1 MYIIGFIFIFI
12 GLSLLLYTII
22 IFFTNQAQNK
32 KIEEKI
38 NNQNLS
44 SDKSDLKKD
53 SSSIQ
58 SVTNSNS
65 FSKTSTSLGL
75 SSIQLNPIQ
84 RQKKTELEKGKA
96 TENFVNSTNE
106 EVISKSHFETQ
117 NQIKD
122 NLKNL
127 DLLITGYFY
136 YDTTGTTDLLL
147 EKQEKTPS
155 EILSNL
161 IRLGNATLEWS
172 LDKFIFNFSE
182 NQILLNLKDLKEVRF
197 IEDCAIFIP
206 IQKKPYY
213 YFFSK
218 QIQELKNFLSNLTVK
233 FS

>member
-32 KIEEKI
+32 KIEDKISNQSTPKEKF
-38 NNQNLS
+38 
-44 SDKSDLKKD
+44 DLKNDSPSVQSNIQVKQNQKNTDFEKETTIKNSINFTNKEIKSKD
-53 SSSIQ
+53 
-58 SVTNSNS
+58 
-65 FSKTSTSLGL
+65 LL
-75 SSIQLNPIQ
+75 
-84 RQKKTELEKGKA
+84 
-96 TENFVNSTNE
+96 
-106 EVISKSHFETQ
+106 ETQ
-117 NQIKD
+117 NQSLEKV
-122 NLKNL
+122 KNME
-127 DLLITGYFY
+127 LLITGYLY
-136 YDTTGTTDLLL
+136 YDNTGTTDLLL

-172 LDKFIFNFSE
+172 INKFIFNFPE

-218 QIQELKNFLSNLTVK
+218 QIQELKNFLSNLTIK
-233 FS
+233 YS